1 MTLLQL
7 ARQGAHPRRSLGP
20 LLEVPL
26 AGVAI
31 GELCEVFQHWRDPVP
46 RAWAQV
52 IGFNAEV
59 ALLSLLGEPQ
69 GLSRQSLV
77 MATGAP
83 MHLYCGDD
91 LLGAVL
97 DARGQVVERLAPAQG
112 LPVYHYG
119 LDNPPPHYSQRR
131 PVSQRLDTAIRVID
145 TLLTCGVGQRVGI
158 FAAAGTGK
166 TSLLD
171 MLVEHSEADVFVI
184 GLIGERGREVA
195 EFVQRLRGSARSS
208 RSVVVQASSDSAAV
222 DRCNAALVATSV
234 AEYFRDCGQRVVLL
248 IDSLSRYAR
257 ARRDLALAA
266 GEAPARRGYPASVFE
281 ALPRLLERPGV
292 TASGSITAFYTVLL
306 ESDDE
311 PDPLAE
317 EIRSIL
323 DGHIYLSRELAG
335 KGHFPAIDVLRST
348 SRVAHQVCSVASIA
362 LAGQAREC
370 LARLQAMRLLLELG
384 EYQSGVDPLNDQA
397 LARRDDLQ
405 QWLRQSSDQAVTA
418 DDAEQALHAL
428 FT

>member
-1 MTLLQL
+1 MNLMHLS
-7 ARQGAHPRRSLGP
+7 RQGAHPRRSLGP

-31 GELCEVFQHWRDPVP
+31 GELCEVFQHWRDPRP
-46 RAWAQV
+46 QAWAQV
-52 IGFNAEV
+52 VGFNAEV
-59 ALLSLLGEPQ
+59 ALLSLLGESQ

-77 MATGAP
+77 VATGGP
-83 MHLYCGDD
+83 LRLFCSDD

-97 DARGQVVERLAPAQG
+97 DARGQVVDRLAPAHG
-112 LPVYHYG
+112 RASVPYG

-131 PVSQRLDTAIRVID
+131 PVRRRLSTCIRAID
-145 TLLTCGVGQRVGI
+145 TLLTCGVGQRIGI

-171 MLVEHSEADVFVI
+171 MLVEHTEADVFVVA
-184 GLIGERGREVA
+184 LVGERGREVA
-195 EFVQRLRGSARSS
+195 EFIDRLRGSPRSART
-208 RSVVVQASSDSAAV
+208 VVVQASSDSPAV

-234 AEYFRDCGQRVVLL
+234 AEYFRDRSQHVVLL

-266 GEAPARRGYPASVFE
+266 GEAPVRRGYPASLFE

-292 TASGSITAFYTVLL
+292 TVTGSISAFYTVLL

-323 DGHIYLSRELAG
+323 DGHIYLSRELAA

-348 SRVAHQVCSVASIA
+348 SRVAHQVCSTASIA
-362 LAGQAREC
+362 LANQARER
-370 LARLQAMRLLLELG
+370 LARLQGMRLLLELG
-384 EYQSGVDPLNDQA
+384 EYQGGIDPLNDQA
-397 LARRDDLQ
+397 LACRDALH
-405 QWLRQSSDQAVTA
+405 QWLRQGTEQAVTA
-418 DDAEQALHAL
+418 EEAEQALHAL
-428 FT
+428 LV

>member
-1 MTLLQL
+1 MKLEQL
-7 ARQGAHPRRSLGP
+7 TRQGAHPQRCVGP
-20 LLEVPL
+20 LLEVALP
-26 AGVAI
+26 AVAI
-31 GELCEVFQHWRDPVP
+31 GELCEVYAHWGDALP

-52 IGFNAEV
+52 IGFNADV

-83 MHLYCGDD
+83 LQLHCGDD
-91 LLGAVL
+91 LLGTVL
-97 DARGQVVERLAPAQG
+97 DARGQVVERLAPAANQ
-112 LPVYHYG
+112 PVYRYG

-131 PVSQRLDTAIRVID
+131 AVSLRLDTAIRVID
-145 TLLTCGVGQRVGI
+145 CLLTCGVGQRVGI

-171 MLVEHSEADVFVI
+171 SLVEHTDAEVFVI

-195 EFVQRLRGSARSS
+195 EFIQRLRSS
-208 RSVVVQASSDSAAV
+208 PRCARSVVVQASSDCAAV

-234 AEYFRDCGQRVVLL
+234 AEYFRDRGQRVVLL

-292 TASGSITAFYTVLL
+292 TATGSITAFYTVLL

-348 SRVAHQVCSVASIA
+348 SRVAQQVCDAASLA
-362 LAGQAREC
+362 LASQARER
-370 LARLQAMRLLLELG
+370 LARLEGMRLLLELG
-384 EYQSGVDPLNDQA
+384 EYRAGSDPLNDQA
-397 LARRDDLQ
+397 LHSRDALQ
-405 QWLRQSSDQAVTA
+405 AWLRQPADLAV
-418 DDAEQALHAL
+418 DAALAKQSLHAL
-428 FT
+428 LS